1 MHGTHIE
8 TTSIKIED
16 VVFKYYLENK
26 KPTSPDKTNWFEFRK
41 KLNGT

>member
-1 MHGTHIE
+1 MWFLNIRIILG
-8 TTSIKIED
+8 
-16 VVFKYYLENK
+16 NK